1 MAIEE
6 LKKQYLREKFLIERR
21 IGYKITTS
29 FERWLEIKNMQD
41 KNGKYYRCHN
51 ASQLAC
57 EHFEQANND

>member
-1 MAIEE
+1 MTREE

-41 KNGKYYRCHN
+41 KTNEVHIN
-51 ASQLAC
+51 I
-57 EHFEQANND
+57 EE